1 MSEMLLFQLDPVGKY
16 FIFAF
21 CVFIAL
27 VLGLML
33 KYYNDNYGL

>member
-21 CVFIAL
+21 SIFIAL